1 LEIVNRYSNDPIDF
15 ELTDDEFN
23 LISDVNSEVS
33 RSIFSIFR
41 KYAQDTHSD
50 IITNFLFELD
60 PLPEEDQK
68 PNPYSVNQ
76 AFFFEH
82 LKERNNLFSYL
93 YFNGLITLNERN
105 DSKPKFKIPN
115 LMIKRDFFV
124 KMKDILENYKEITRK
139 FLDNPNEITLKA
151 FLDFLFLDM
160 KTYIG
165 KMASFE
171 TGIQATIEGVVKT
184 YTEYCKLR
192 GISVLKH
199 DFEKRM
205 PRTGE
210 DNPGRT
216 DHTVEV
222 EVHVPNDAQTK
233 ILKKN

>member
-1 LEIVNRYSNDPIDF
+1 
-15 ELTDDEFN
+15 
-23 LISDVNSEVS
+23 
-33 RSIFSIFR
+33 
-41 KYAQDTHSD
+41 
-50 IITNFLFELD
+50 
-60 PLPEEDQK
+60 
-68 PNPYSVNQ
+68 
-76 AFFFEH
+76 
-82 LKERNNLFSYL
+82 
-93 YFNGLITLNERN
+93 
-105 DSKPKFKIPN
+105 
-115 LMIKRDFFV
+115 
-124 KMKDILENYKEITRK
+124 MKDILENYKEITRK

-233 ILKKN
+233 ILKKLVIIELKYTQHIELKNPNDENELKKSKLKKPEKSRVDGTILTTIQQLLDHSMKQVNAYYSQEHKIIDRYVAVFVGRRAIVQKGESTYD